1 MNKTGELLLNIMMVL
16 AAIGLILAII
26 SQFQNI
32 QKEAEKVQT
41 AETNKPSIQRVDL
54 NGVSCFV
61 LEKYRGIDCVV
72 TP

>member
-1 MNKTGELLLNIMMVL
+1 MNKTGELLLNVMMVL

-26 SQFQNI
+26 SQFQDI

>member
-1 MNKTGELLLNIMMVL
+1 MNKTGALLLNIMMVL
-16 AAIGLILAII
+16 AVIGLILAVI
-26 SQFQNI
+26 SELQNI

-41 AETNKPSIQRVDL
+41 AETNKPNIQRVDL
-54 NGVSCFV
+54 DGISCFV